1 MFTGL
6 VEHLGVV
13 SHIVEYDDTES
24 GGNGWTITVS
34 QASAILDDC
43 HLGDSIAINGTCLTV
58 TEFDQ
63 DSFKVGVAPETL
75 RCTNLGDLRV
85 NDQVN
90 LERAMDSKKRF
101 GGHMVQGH
109 VDTTVNIIRIRPEG
123 NSIWYT
129 FQMVSEDK
137 DKMRY
142 IIPKGYICLDG
153 TSLTVCDVDDDQRTF
168 SIMMIAHTQ
177 AHVIMPAKKLG
188 DRVNVE
194 VDMLAKYA
202 LKSVE
207 EAIKNNKGIE
217 TLVQRVLSAD
227 HS

>member
-6 VEHLGVV
+6 VEIMGTV
-13 SHIVEYDDTES
+13 SSIKEQDNTES

-34 QASAILDDC
+34 DAKEILNDC
-43 HLGDSIAINGTCLTV
+43 HLGDSIAINGTCLTA
-58 TEFDQ
+58 TEFDT

-75 RCTNLGDLRV
+75 RCTNLGDLKV
-85 NDQVN
+85 GDKVN

-109 VDTTVNIIRIRPEG
+109 VDNTAKIISIKPEG

-129 FQMVSEDK
+129 LQMSEEDK

-142 IIPKGYICLDG
+142 IIPKGYVCLDG
-153 TSLTVCDVDDDQRTF
+153 TSLTVCDVNDEERTF

-177 AHVIMPAKKLG
+177 AHVIMPSKKVG

-202 LKSVE
+202 LKSLE
-207 EAIKNNKGIE
+207 DAIKNNQGIE
-217 TLVQRVLSAD
+217 ALVKRVLKA
-227 HS
+227 

>member
-6 VEHLGVV
+6 VEIMGTI
-13 SHIVEYDDTES
+13 SSIKEQDNSES

-34 QASAILDDC
+34 DAAEILTDC
-43 HLGDSIAINGTCLTV
+43 HLGDSIAINGTCLTA
-58 TEFDQ
+58 TEFDK

-75 RCTNLGDLRV
+75 RCTNLGDLKV
-85 NDQVN
+85 GDKVN
-90 LERAMDSKKRF
+90 LERAMDSNKRF

-109 VDTTVNIIRIRPEG
+109 VDNTVKIISIKPEG

-129 FQMVSEDK
+129 LQMEEEDR

-142 IIPKGYICLDG
+142 VIPKGFICLDG
-153 TSLTVCDVDDDQRTF
+153 TSLTVCDVNDDERTF

-177 AHVIMPAKKLG
+177 AHVIMPLKKVG

-202 LKSVE
+202 LKSLE
-207 EAIKNNKGIE
+207 DAIKNNQGIE
-217 TLVQRVLSAD
+217 ALVKRVLKA
-227 HS
+227 

>member
-6 VEHLGVV
+6 VEIMGTV
-13 SHIVEYDDTES
+13 SSIKEQDNSES

-34 QASAILDDC
+34 DAAEILTDC
-43 HLGDSIAINGTCLTV
+43 HLGDSIAINGTCLTA
-58 TEFDQ
+58 TEFDK

-75 RCTNLGDLRV
+75 RCTNLGDLKV
-85 NDQVN
+85 GDKVN
-90 LERAMDSKKRF
+90 LERAMDSNKRF

-109 VDTTVNIIRIRPEG
+109 VDNTVKIISIKPEG
-123 NSIWYT
+123 NSVWYT
-129 FQMVSEDK
+129 LQMEEEDR

-142 IIPKGYICLDG
+142 VIPKGFICLDG
-153 TSLTVCDVDDDQRTF
+153 TSLTVCDVDDDERTF

-177 AHVIMPAKKLG
+177 AHVIMPLKKVG

-202 LKSVE
+202 LKSLE
-207 EAIKNNKGIE
+207 DAIKNNQGIE
-217 TLVQRVLSAD
+217 ALVKRVLKA
-227 HS
+227 

>member
-6 VEHLGVV
+6 VEIMGTV
-13 SHIVEYDDTES
+13 SNIQEQDNSES

-34 QASAILDDC
+34 DAADILTDC
-43 HLGDSIAINGTCLTV
+43 HLGDSIAINGTCLTA
-58 TEFDQ
+58 TEFDS

-75 RCTNLGDLRV
+75 RCTNLGDLKV
-85 NDQVN
+85 GDKVN
-90 LERAMDSKKRF
+90 LERAMDSNKRF

-109 VDTTVNIIRIRPEG
+109 VDNTVKIISIKPEG

-129 FQMVSEDK
+129 FQMEQVDK

-142 IIPKGYICLDG
+142 VIPKGFICLDG
-153 TSLTVCDVDDDQRTF
+153 TSLTVCDVDDDERTF

-177 AHVIMPAKKLG
+177 AHVIMTSKKVG

-202 LKSVE
+202 LKSLE
-207 EAIKNNKGIE
+207 DAIKNNQGIE
-217 TLVQRVLSAD
+217 ALVKRVLKA
-227 HS
+227 

>member
-6 VEHLGVV
+6 VEIMGTV
-13 SHIVEYDDTES
+13 SSIKEQDNTES

-34 QASAILDDC
+34 DAAEILVDC
-43 HLGDSIAINGTCLTV
+43 HLGDSIAINGTCLTA
-58 TEFDQ
+58 TEFDT

-75 RCTNLGDLRV
+75 RCTNLGDLKV
-85 NDQVN
+85 GDKVN

-109 VDTTVNIIRIRPEG
+109 VDNTVKIISIKPEG

-129 FQMVSEDK
+129 VQMEEEDR

-142 IIPKGYICLDG
+142 VIPKGFICLDG
-153 TSLTVCDVDDDQRTF
+153 TSLTVCDVNDQERTF

-177 AHVIMPAKKLG
+177 THVIMPLKTIG

-194 VDMLAKYA
+194 FDMLAKYA
-202 LKSVE
+202 LKSLE
-207 EAIKNNKGIE
+207 HAIKTNEGIE
-217 TLVQRVLSAD
+217 SLVKRVVKA
-227 HS
+227 